1 MAKIVERFKSAMS
14 VFADPSL
21 LRSRNRGYYTTESRP
36 YASRRYFQN
45 EKSVLTIIYNQIAV
59 DCSTVDINH
68 VRLDDDGNFLEI
80 IDDSLNDVFSF
91 SANLDQTGRSFLRDV
106 VMTMLD
112 EGVVALIPTMY
123 DGELKGGGES
133 FRVYE
138 SRVGRIVGWKPR
150 TINVEIYND
159 IKGVRQTIEV
169 PKSKVPIVENPFYH
183 IMNEPNSTL
192 KKLIRTEGW
201 LDSENDRNS
210 AEKMDL
216 IIQLPYSLKSDRQKE
231 DAERRRKTIEAQLT
245 GSQYGIAYIDGTE
258 RVIQL
263 NRSVENNLWNQA
275 KDLKDELYN
284 QTGLNKAVFD
294 GTANEETILN
304 YNNRTIEP
312 IMSAITEEIKR
323 KWLSR
328 TAISQKQSIRY
339 FSDPFRLVP
348 VSQIAEIADKF
359 TRNCIMTSN
368 ELRSVIRLKP
378 SKDPNADKL
387 INSNLNQPEPNKTET
402 IRKEDINVDL

>member
-1 MAKIVERFKSAMS
+1 MAKIVERFKSAMN

-21 LRSRNRGYYTTESRP
+21 LKSRNRGYYTTESRP

-45 EKSVLTIIYNQIAV
+45 EKSVLMIIYNQIAV

-91 SANLDQTGRSFLRDV
+91 SANLDQTGRAFVRDV

-112 EGVVALIPTMY
+112 EGVVALVPTIY
-123 DGELKGGGES
+123 DGELRDGWES

-138 SRVGRIVGWKPR
+138 ARVGRVVGWKPR
-150 TINVEIYND
+150 TVDVEIYND
-159 IKGVRQTIEV
+159 IKGIHQTIEV

-210 AEKMDL
+210 AGKMDL
-216 IIQLPYSLKSDRQKE
+216 IIQLPFSLKSDRQKE

-284 QTGLNKAVFD
+284 QTGLNKAIFD

-304 YNNRTIEP
+304 YNNRTVEP
-312 IMSAITEEIKR
+312 IMSAIAEETKR